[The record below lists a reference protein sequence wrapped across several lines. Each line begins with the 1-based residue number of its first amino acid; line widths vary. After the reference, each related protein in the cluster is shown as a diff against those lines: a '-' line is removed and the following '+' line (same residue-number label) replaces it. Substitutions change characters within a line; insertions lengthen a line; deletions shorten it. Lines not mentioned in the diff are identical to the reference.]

1 MNRNVLKIKIYNQ
14 VENRIVTTQTN
25 IKDKVFFTRSTDFLP
40 ATQSPREAIS
50 FRSGNSERAERNDY
64 QMTIIIVT
72 NNFKN
77 EALGLRKSN

>member
-1 MNRNVLKIKIYNQ
+1 MVSATHRYEQKCSEKSKFITKWKTELLLHRLTSRIK
-14 VENRIVTTQTN
+14 
-25 IKDKVFFTRSTDFLP
+25 FFTRSTDFLP

-72 NNFKN
+72 NNLK
-77 EALGLRKSN
+77 K